1 MTATWIF
8 LAVQGNVNFN
18 PILTHGQ
25 KVLEVFVGEGSVGG
39 ERLRYTMCEINFGLV
54 PKEYVSLSQ
63 NICFCSQKCQYT

>member
-25 KVLEVFVGEGSVGG
+25 KVLEVYGG
-39 ERLRYTMCEINFGLV
+39 AAEIHDVRNKLW
-54 PKEYVSLSQ
+54 LSSKG
-63 NICFCSQKCQYT
+63 IC